1 MSLLAANLDRIEGQ
15 LRDACDRAQRD
26 RDEVTLVAVSKRQ
39 RLEAVE
45 EAAVLG
51 VGVFAENYAQALC
64 ERMKALPDL
73 NWDYVGHVQSNKAK
87 YLVPGVRLIHSLSTS
102 SGAEALSR
110 RSERE
115 RVRTGVLVE
124 VDTSESGP
132 TKGSRTGA
140 SADDAREL
148 AARVVALPGLELRG
162 LMAMP
167 PPAQDPED
175 ARPHFAQVRGLRDQ
189 LQDEFGRPLP
199 ELSMGMSGDFEV
211 AVEEGATLVRIGTA
225 LFGPREGP

>member
-15 LRDACDRAQRD
+15 LRDACERAERG

-39 RLEAVE
+39 PLQAVE

-110 RSERE
+110 RAERE
-115 RVRTGVLVE
+115 QVRTRVLVE
-124 VDTSESGP
+124 VDTSDAGAATGP
-132 TKGSRTGA
+132 RTGA
-140 SADDAREL
+140 SAAEACDL
-148 AARVVALPGLELRG
+148 ASRVVALPGLELRG

-167 PPAQDPED
+167 PPSEDPED
-175 ARPHFAQVRGLRDQ
+175 ARPHFAQVRGMRDQ
-189 LQDEFGRPLP
+189 LQDELGQPLP

-225 LFGPREGP
+225 LFGPRDAQ